1 MYGQNKSGIFFQNY
15 NLEKKNPR
23 CEGQDKT
30 DIITFIARGGS
41 IFGSGQSVSW
51 AAMAAN

>member
-1 MYGQNKSGIFFQNY
+1 MSELYKNY
-15 NLEKKNPR
+15 NLEKNSPH